1 MKCHN
6 LHWPEVFG
14 KDPVMPAT
22 QSATSHPVPDVRA
35 AVAARREELVRRRRW
50 FHMRPELSLEEHET
64 AAAIAEH
71 LRRIGLEVREGVG
84 GTGVVGLLR
93 GARPGRTLMLRADID
108 ALPVDERGAAEYVSR
123 VPGKMH
129 ACGHDGHI
137 AIALTVA
144 EILADWRERLAGTVK
159 FVFQP
164 AEERACGAEP
174 MVAAGVLRDPDVDG
188 AIGLHLWSPLHVG
201 EVAVQSGPF
210 WASADMFTLRVRG
223 KGGHGAMPQTTVDP
237 ILAAAQ
243 IVVAAQTLVSRETSP
258 FDPAVVTFGA
268 IHGGTASNVVADEV
282 ELRGTLRAFTPA
294 VRERLLRRL
303 GELASGVAGALRA
316 EAELTRGE
324 GCIACVNDPDM
335 TALIRRSAVATVGE
349 EHIARG
355 DMRLSASD
363 DMAVFLS
370 EVPGCY
376 FLVGAGNPERGI
388 EAPHHNARFDLDE
401 ESLAIGA
408 EILTRAA
415 LEDLGSR

>member
-1 MKCHN
+1 
-6 LHWPEVFG
+6 
-14 KDPVMPAT
+14 MPAT
-22 QSATSHPVPDVRA
+22 KHALSRSAPDVRA
-35 AVAARREELVRRRRW
+35 VVAARRAGLVDLRRG

-64 AAAIAEH
+64 AAAIAKH
-71 LRRIGLEVREGVG
+71 LRGIGLEVREGVG
-84 GTGVVGLLR
+84 GMGVVGLLR
-93 GARPGRTLMLRADID
+93 GARPGRTLMIRADID
-108 ALPVDERGAAEYVSR
+108 ALPVHELNAVDYASR
-123 VPGKMH
+123 APGKMH
-129 ACGHDGHI
+129 ACGHDGHM

-144 EILADWRERLAGTVK
+144 EILADWRDRLAGNVK

-174 MVAAGVLRDPDVDG
+174 MVAAGALRDPDVDA

-201 EVAVQSGPF
+201 EVAAQPGPF

-294 VRERLLRRL
+294 VRDRLVRRL
-303 GELASGVAGALRA
+303 GELANGVAGALRA

-324 GCIACVNDPDM
+324 GCIACVNDVAI
-335 TALIRRSAVATVGE
+335 TELVLRAATATVGKD
-349 EHIARG
+349 HISQG
-355 DMRLSASD
+355 DTRLSASD
-363 DMAVFLS
+363 DMAVFLQA
-370 EVPGCY
+370 VPGCY

-388 EAPHHNARFDLDE
+388 DAPHHNARFDIAEDALP
-401 ESLAIGA
+401 IGV
-408 EILTRAA
+408 EIMTRAA
-415 LEDLGSR
+415 LEYLGR